1 MANFKDICKKYD
13 ATILQ
18 QLYKKIVTDS
28 GTQDKNVFPIA
39 LVQGVYDAISGM
51 RLDDILTHYNYINI
65 RYGGT
70 QEATRLLIPIAHRRK
85 LLIIAYTDYDGNS
98 YIEQYIGETINDN
111 DWKASDN
118 WKTPF
123 TKGNFM
129 VNLTDAQLE
138 KYINKY
144 FETHDMSGLIQ
155 QGITINFN
163 QFINSE
169 EGQGFLN
176 NVATTII
183 QQYVADNLTDAQLEK
198 YINKYFET
206 HDMSGLIQ
214 QGITINFNQFINS
227 EEGQGFLNNVATTI
241 IQQYVADN
249 LTDAQLEKYINK
261 YFETHDMSGLIQ
273 QGITINFNQ
282 FINSEEGQGF
292 LNNVAT
298 TIIQQYVADN
308 LSEETLAN
316 IINTYLADNIQTI
329 CNTFFNSDAGK
340 QAINEAIAPQLEE
353 IVGEYFTALSTF
365 VEDNE
370 RVIANAL
377 ARHEQAITDLQN

>member
-169 EGQGFLN
+169 EGQGL
-176 NVATTII
+176 
-183 QQYVADNLTDAQLEK
+183 
-198 YINKYFET
+198 
-206 HDMSGLIQ
+206 
-214 QGITINFNQFINS
+214 
-227 EEGQGFLNNVATTI
+227 
-241 IQQYVADN
+241 
-249 LTDAQLEKYINK
+249 
-261 YFETHDMSGLIQ
+261 
-273 QGITINFNQ
+273 
-282 FINSEEGQGF
+282 

>member
-249 LTDAQLEKYINK
+249 L
-261 YFETHDMSGLIQ
+261 
-273 QGITINFNQ
+273 
-282 FINSEEGQGF
+282 
-292 LNNVAT
+292 
-298 TIIQQYVADN
+298 
-308 LSEETLAN
+308 SEETLAN